1 MERVCSGMMLP
12 LIWLTSVSGLAAETP
27 RVQFDMPF
35 AVACR
40 EVTPPN
46 FSLASPGQ
54 KLIEV
59 KLEISS
65 LLVAGQERD
74 LTQYFIRIEN
84 PARPLSVADYLPKT
98 LHESRM
104 SGPVTITDTTE
115 KNASLG
121 INVAGKYELISAI
134 GATAGIGQK
143 NTSCVKYNLLPP
155 LEAVAASGTLN
166 RGSTVFFKLRATP
179 RNVLEG
185 TREYGLVL
193 RVPSSWRADSMRV
206 HCEAEGIQRS
216 IVSTFNEEVSC
227 GRREFTVALYLE
239 GDEQARLTAE
249 DFARRKSADARNS
262 GGKASS
268 RGKSEPGWTLSSP
281 WEMLRR

>member
-1 MERVCSGMMLP
+1 MERARWLAILVCVIVVHTAL
-12 LIWLTSVSGLAAETP
+12 AETP
-27 RVQFDMPF
+27 RVAFDMPF
-35 AVACR
+35 VVACR
-40 EVTPPN
+40 EVTPGPFATAN
-46 FSLASPGQ
+46 PGQ

-59 KLEISS
+59 RFEISS
-65 LLVAGQERD
+65 LLTAGQERD
-74 LTQYFIRIEN
+74 LTQFFIRIES
-84 PARPLSVADYLPKT
+84 PQHSLTVADYLPKT

-104 SGPVTITDTTE
+104 AGPVTITDTKE
-115 KNASLG
+115 KSATLG
-121 INVAGKYELISAI
+121 INIAGKYEFISAL

-143 NTSCVKYNLLPP
+143 NTSCAKYDLLPP

-166 RGSTVFFKLRATP
+166 RGSAVFFKLRATP

-193 RVPSSWRADSMRV
+193 RVPASWRADSIRV

-249 DFARRKSADARNS
+249 DFARRK
-262 GGKASS
+262 
-268 RGKSEPGWTLSSP
+268 
-281 WEMLRR
+281 